1 MGTGIRL
8 YGWSFDWGI
17 QGVFEFD
24 APLSFREPRA
34 THRHY
39 PADVVRIK
47 ACYFSKAIKR
57 LAAAARSGSAIS
69 GTGANGYS

>member
-1 MGTGIRL
+1 MVGRL
-8 YGWSFDWGI
+8 VGEYKEFSN
-17 QGVFEFD
+17 FD
-24 APLSFREPRA
+24 APLSLREPRA
-34 THRHY
+34 THRHH

-47 ACYFSKAIKR
+47 ACYFSNVIKR